1 MHSAKLKTSK
11 RLQRT
16 LAVLRRGKA
25 TTRQIIRKAHVCA
38 VNSIITELRA
48 NGIKIECRCVEKG
61 IFEYSISPQ
70 SRKER
75 KGKKR
80 DRIDRIGGIVGAR
93 CPRPLTKGHD
103 IGIL

>member
-38 VNSIITELRA
+38 VSSIIAELRA
-48 NGIKIECRCVEKG
+48 NGIRIDCRCVEKG
-61 IFEYSISPQ
+61 IFEY
-70 SRKER
+70 EL
-75 KGKKR
+75 KKR
-80 DRIDRIGGIVGAR
+80 KPQITQIAQIKKTE
-93 CPRPLTKGHD
+93 L
-103 IGIL
+103 

>member
-16 LAVLRRGKA
+16 LAVLRQGKA

-61 IFEYSISPQ
+61 IFEYSLA
-70 SRKER
+70 RK
-75 KGKKR
+75 K
-80 DRIDRIGGIVGAR
+80 
-93 CPRPLTKGHD
+93 
-103 IGIL
+103 

>member
-16 LAVLRRGKA
+16 LAVLKQGKA

-48 NGIKIECRCVEKG
+48 NGMKINCRCLGRG
-61 IFEYSISPQ
+61 IFEY
-70 SRKER
+70 EL
-75 KGKKR
+75 KKR
-80 DRIDRIGGIVGAR
+80 KPQIAQT
-93 CPRPLTKGHD
+93 CPRLRS
-103 IGIL
+103 GITQKKRTGGFLSL